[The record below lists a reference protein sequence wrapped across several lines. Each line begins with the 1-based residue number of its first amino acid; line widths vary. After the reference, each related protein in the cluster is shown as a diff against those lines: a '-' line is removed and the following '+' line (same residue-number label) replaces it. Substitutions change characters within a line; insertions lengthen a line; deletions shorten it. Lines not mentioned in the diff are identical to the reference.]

1 MMRLFLASPTTSCV
15 LLIVTQKG
23 SVLCPNKMDELFR
36 RGLEQVIRS
45 ERGEEWL
52 AALWNPMEVS
62 SENHQWF

>member
-1 MMRLFLASPTTSCV
+1 
-15 LLIVTQKG
+15 
-23 SVLCPNKMDELFR
+23 MDELFR